1 MNDEIINVEVTQ
13 ELYDQMKELAD
24 EANMSVD
31 NFVSQIVNDAFQDGT
46 FVKIITD
53 ELEQNTKN
61 I

>member
-1 MNDEIINVEVTQ
+1 MTEEIMNIEVTQ

-31 NFVSQIVNDAFQDGT
+31 DFVSKIVNDAFQDGT
-46 FVKIITD
+46 FVKVITN
-53 ELEQNTKN
+53 ELEQNKTN